1 MMPVPLALLPEGSS
15 MSASSSAAAFS
26 DILAAAPAG
35 ALTAG
40 ALFVGRL
47 ASGAAVEIPY
57 LIAKGEKPGTCL
69 WLNGQVH
76 GDEINGIVAALDFA
90 RGLDLAQLSGSVV
103 VTSTA
108 NPLAFDGRRK
118 KAPQDDIDLDQSFPG
133 TAAGLSSERMAKVFF
148 EASACADVLVN
159 LHTMGTTFDAD
170 PYAVYKVHPK
180 GKVCEQELL
189 RLVAPFAPAVA
200 CRMSVAGGTGE
211 LPGNLAGA
219 LDYQCLERG
228 QIAFMIEL
236 GGGGRLVAEHVA
248 QGIRGFEGL
257 ARRLGLLP
265 GVTEAPAAL
274 RQVTKRRHV
283 TCAEGG
289 IFRVHA
295 RPASIVPAGQPLGE
309 VMDLHGMV
317 REEVTLP
324 FDALVIGI
332 RRDPVVHFGDRVAF
346 VAEAWSDVP
355 A

>member
-1 MMPVPLALLPEGSS
+1 MP
-15 MSASSSAAAFS
+15 ASSSSRAFS
-26 DILAAAPAG
+26 EILAMAEPGSLATG
-35 ALTAG
+35 AI
-40 ALFVGRL
+40 FVGRL

-57 LIAKGEKPGTCL
+57 VIAKGAKPGKCL

-90 RGLDLAQLSGSVV
+90 RELDLSELSGSVV
-103 VTSTA
+103 VSSTA

-133 TAAGLSSERMAKVFF
+133 SAGGLSSERMAKIFF
-148 EASACADVLVN
+148 EACACADVVVN

-170 PYAVYKVHPK
+170 PYAVYKVHPN
-180 GKVCEQELL
+180 GRVSEETLL
-189 RLVAPFAPAVA
+189 HLVAPFAPAVA
-200 CRMSVAGGTGE
+200 CRMNVAGGTGE

-219 LDYQCLERG
+219 LDFQCLDRG
-228 QIAFMIEL
+228 QIAFMVEL

-248 QGIRGFEGL
+248 QGITGFEGL

-265 GVTEAPAAL
+265 GAAVAPAEL

-289 IFRVHA
+289 IFRVLA
-295 RPASIVPAGQPLGE
+295 RPATVIPAGQPLGE
-309 VMDLHGMV
+309 VMDLHGV
-317 REEVTLP
+317 VHEQITLP

-346 VAEAWSDVP
+346 VAEHWSNVP

>member
-1 MMPVPLALLPEGSS
+1 
-15 MSASSSAAAFS
+15 MSAPASTSFA
-26 DILAAAPAG
+26 DILASTAPGSLATG
-35 ALTAG
+35 AI
-40 ALFVGRL
+40 FVGRL
-47 ASGAAVEIPY
+47 ASGMAVEIPY
-57 LIAKGEKPGTCL
+57 VIAKGEKPGKCL

-76 GDEINGIVAALDFA
+76 GDEINGIVAALDFV
-90 RGLDLAQLSGSVV
+90 RGLDRSALSGSVV
-103 VTSTA
+103 VSSTA

-133 TAAGLSSERMAKVFF
+133 SAAGLSSERMAKIFF
-148 EASACADVLVN
+148 EACAPADVVVN

-170 PYAVYKVHPK
+170 PYAVYKVHPN
-180 GKVCEQELL
+180 GCAGEDMLL
-189 RLVAPFAPAVA
+189 SLVAPFAPAVA
-200 CRMSVAGGTGE
+200 CRMSIAGGTGE

-219 LDYQCLERG
+219 LDYQCLDRG

-248 QGIRGFEGL
+248 QGIAGFTGL

-265 GVTEAPAAL
+265 GMAEAPSAL

-289 IFRVHA
+289 IFRALA
-295 RPASIVPAGQPLGE
+295 RPTDILPAGQPLGE
-309 VMDLHGMV
+309 VMDLHGSV
-317 REEVTLP
+317 RERVTLP
-324 FDALVIGI
+324 FDALIIGI

-346 VAEAWSDVP
+346 VAEQWTDVP

>member
-1 MMPVPLALLPEGSS
+1 
-15 MSASSSAAAFS
+15 MSAAPIRFS

-35 ALTAG
+35 SLTAG
-40 ALFVGRL
+40 AMFVGRL

-57 LIAKGEKPGTCL
+57 VIAKGDKPGKCL

-103 VTSTA
+103 VSSTA

-133 TAAGLSSERMAKVFF
+133 SASGLSSERMAKVFF
-148 EASACADVLVN
+148 EASACADVVVN

-170 PYAVYKVHPK
+170 PYAVYKVHPN
-180 GKVCEQELL
+180 GKASEELL
-189 RLVAPFAPAVA
+189 LSLVAPFAPAVA
-200 CRMSVAGGTGE
+200 CRMNIAGGTGE

-219 LDYQCLERG
+219 LDYQCLDRG
-228 QIAFMIEL
+228 QIAFMVEL
-236 GGGGRLVAEHVA
+236 GGGGRLVAEHVE
-248 QGIRGFEGL
+248 QGILGFNGL

-265 GVTEAPAAL
+265 GVAEAPATL

-289 IFRVHA
+289 IFRVRA
-295 RPASIVPAGQPLGE
+295 RPTAVVPAGEPLGE
-309 VMDLHGMV
+309 VMDLHGVV
-317 REEVTLP
+317 REQVTLP
-324 FDALVIGI
+324 FDALIIGI

-346 VAEAWSDVP
+346 VAEAWSDVR

>member
-1 MMPVPLALLPEGSS
+1 MSDTATPFGEIFAAVTPGTLAT
-15 MSASSSAAAFS
+15 
-26 DILAAAPAG
+26 G
-35 ALTAG
+35 ALY
-40 ALFVGRL
+40 VGRL
-47 ASGAAVEIPY
+47 ASGAPVEIPY
-57 LIAKGEKPGTCL
+57 VIAKGAKPGPCL

-90 RGLDLAQLSGSVV
+90 RGLDRASLSGSVV
-103 VTSTA
+103 VSSTA

-133 TAAGLSSERMAKVFF
+133 SATGLSSERMAKVFF
-148 EASACADVLVN
+148 EASAVADVVVN

-180 GKVCEQELL
+180 GRASEAELL

-219 LDYQCLERG
+219 LDYQCLDRG

-248 QGIRGFEGL
+248 QGIAGFTGL
-257 ARRLGLLP
+257 AQRLGLID
-265 GVTEAPAAL
+265 GVPDAPAHL

-289 IFRVHA
+289 IFRAIA
-295 RPASIVPAGQPLGE
+295 RPQTIVRAGDPIGE
-309 VMDLHGMV
+309 IMDLHGEV
-317 REEVTLP
+317 RERVTLP
-324 FDALVIGI
+324 FDALMIGV

-346 VAEAWSDVP
+346 VAEAWAMVE